1 MDAGRWVGWAGVA
14 SELRRRPRY
23 DRRYRASSVAAARL
37 GACPRTRSPS
47 SLHSPTATPI
57 DGAVGF
63 AADRLNQ
70 VQSWTIRAYLTMVF
84 SSVVLLLMV
93 LAVWH

>member
-1 MDAGRWVGWAGVA
+1 MRDLRVGRLYA
-14 SELRRRPRY
+14 
-23 DRRYRASSVAAARL
+23 
-37 GACPRTRSPS
+37 
-47 SLHSPTATPI
+47 PI
-57 DGAVGF
+57 EGMVGF

-84 SSVVLLLMV
+84 ASVVLLLMV